1 MFKSN
6 LEIINRRWKRHFQG
20 LYEDMISSL
29 RLAGSSPSLGTTLQ
43 SHSWSKASVLLG
55 QLLDLPRNRT
65 ITLHLFALAWNA
77 SLQAK
82 HPDHKHTWI
91 RHALGLA
98 LETEDQEL
106 VVKTGVRLV
115 ELNIE
120 TGDLQAADHIAW
132 VLETSNHRQIRMLRL
147 QIQSVIRPNQ
157 IPFTLKRIF
166 QQSPNLVPEDI
177 WHSILGHIATLPNFS
192 ILFSMVCHLA
202 LTRWPQDEKIHLL
215 LLATSESSKEWDIA
229 YEIVVHAIQNKIR
242 LNKVRQPFLK
252 LGLSVARSLW
262 KEGQFEELNKFC
274 ESLSFVSSNPDYCA
288 LHEKVVEYALKGAL
302 RLRDLNRVKDLMR
315 TFPLASESPI
325 SKKIRLHLALMER
338 NEFNICQELLN
349 VLDQQTNPL
358 DHLTGFKGLI
368 DIMNGRKTY
377 DINPL
382 HLSNLLD
389 KIWKQIKDPRT
400 QAITLQWMI
409 QIQMELA
416 TGSSDFDNPQLIQR
430 IANNVNFCLSKL
442 MAQQDLLP
450 WFSKVLWNAS
460 LACISHSHLRSQV
473 LEAASKLFE
482 AQRDIVSQTNCQ
494 ILIVATQ
501 IQIIESKE
509 DCVDKLRLFETL
521 EIMKKQLASLAVDPK
536 KQNVVKIYE
545 FKLALLL
552 EDIALASRIIEKT
565 IEEEYEGCQTFA
577 LLYCVLRKYPRKCGT
592 SLWLLEIKALQGL
605 IMCVT
610 RVPGHS
616 AREVF
621 HLFSK
626 LLATGL
632 FIEEL
637 ELLEEARQT
646 IQEYLKLE
654 YMSEQDVRCL
664 VVMVKNLWN
673 GGVKFGENGQT
684 DLALFCK
691 RLAFNLTAHLPE
703 TDRTKITLIID
714 NFRE

>member
-147 QIQSVIRPNQ
+147 QIQR
-157 IPFTLKRIF
+157 
-166 QQSPNLVPEDI
+166 
-177 WHSILGHIATLPNFS
+177 
-192 ILFSMVCHLA
+192 
-202 LTRWPQDEKIHLL
+202 
-215 LLATSESSKEWDIA
+215 
-229 YEIVVHAIQNKIR
+229 
-242 LNKVRQPFLK
+242 
-252 LGLSVARSLW
+252 
-262 KEGQFEELNKFC
+262 
-274 ESLSFVSSNPDYCA
+274 
-288 LHEKVVEYALKGAL
+288 
-302 RLRDLNRVKDLMR
+302 
-315 TFPLASESPI
+315 
-325 SKKIRLHLALMER
+325 
-338 NEFNICQELLN
+338 
-349 VLDQQTNPL
+349 
-358 DHLTGFKGLI
+358 FKGLI

-684 DLALFCK
+684 DLGKSGQAQKSKFDSTQLRRDGHFFWCILFG
-691 RLAFNLTAHLPE
+691 RSTSTTFSPGSRRFNGVSLHPGGILMITSHRSEISTSPLRVIRAVGSDVGNGGRFSLTLC
-703 TDRTKITLIID
+703 
-714 NFRE
+714 